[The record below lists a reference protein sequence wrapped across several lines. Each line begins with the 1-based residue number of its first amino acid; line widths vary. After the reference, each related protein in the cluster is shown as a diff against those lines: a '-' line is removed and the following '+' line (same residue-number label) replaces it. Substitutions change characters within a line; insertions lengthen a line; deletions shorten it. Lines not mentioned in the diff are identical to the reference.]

1 MKKSKKPYQHMASLY
16 DGMNMDRFAINM
28 FDYASRILR
37 KFKHK
42 PRNLLEL
49 CCGTGT
55 FATMFAEQGLEVTGV
70 DGSREML
77 KQAIKKAKS
86 KKLKI
91 DFRHQ
96 MLPKLSVR
104 EAKGRQLKKFDLATC
119 NYDSMNYLLTE
130 ADLKECFRRVAEHLN
145 PGGYFIFD
153 MNTYRAFK
161 KVWIK
166 YNYSGFRDD
175 LAWVWSSKL
184 HEDEPMVTL
193 TAVFFNKKGRHWVRT
208 EEKHTER
215 AYPHS
220 VIKRFLKSAGF
231 EIAGFYRA
239 FKFHKPD
246 RKTGRI
252 SVVARK
258 KS

>member
-1 MKKSKKPYQHMASLY
+1 MASLY

-28 FDYASRILR
+28 FDYTSKILR

-42 PRNLLEL
+42 PRSVLEL

-55 FATMFAEQGLEVTGV
+55 SAAMFAEKGMEVTGV
-70 DGSREML
+70 DGSPEML

-96 MLPKLSVR
+96 VLPRLSVK
-104 EAKGRQLKKFDLATC
+104 EDKSRQLKKFDLATC
-119 NYDSMNYLLTE
+119 YFDSMNYLLTE
-130 ADLKECFRRVAEHLN
+130 EDLKECFIRVAEHLN

-153 MNTYRAFK
+153 MNTYYGFE
-161 KVWIK
+161 KVWARNI
-166 YNYSGFRDD
+166 NAGIRDN
-175 LAWVWSSKL
+175 LAWVWKARL
-184 HEDEPMVTL
+184 HENKPMVTL
-193 TAVFFNKKGRHWVRT
+193 TATFFEKQGRNWVRI

-215 AYPHS
+215 AYPNS

-231 EIAGFYRA
+231 EIMGFYRT
-239 FKFHKPD
+239 FRFEKPD
-246 RKTGRI
+246 RRTGRI